1 MNAVK
6 LLFRFLHAM
15 KASVFVLLSLTV
27 ALVSSFEYST
37 EWEAWKAQH
46 GKKYASK
53 ELELVRQE
61 IFESNMKFVEE
72 HNKNADK
79 HGFTTAMNEFG
90 DLVSPACGRS
100 NSFLTN
106 WHA

>member
-1 MNAVK
+1 M
-6 LLFRFLHAM
+6 
-15 KASVFVLLSLTV
+15 FVLLSLTV

-90 DLVSPACGRS
+90 DLVSNGRHVV
-100 NSFLTN
+100 FAVILTN
-106 WHA
+106 STFASCVDWLSLDN

>member
-1 MNAVK
+1 
-6 LLFRFLHAM
+6 M
-15 KASVFVLLSLTV
+15 KVLI
-27 ALVSSFEYST
+27 LVSVLVYALAAPLNS

-46 GKKYASK
+46 GKKYSS
-53 ELELVRQE
+53 EEELVRYE
-61 IFESNMKFVEE
+61 IWLSNMKFVEE